1 MPRRLRDL
9 SDTDL
14 DVLNNTTDKYLM
26 QYNGSSGKFDI
37 IPADTIIANTSDDL
51 PDAFVD
57 QLEEQIKVENLDF
70 DGVDAGT
77 F

>member
-26 QYNGSSGKFDI
+26 QYNGSS
-37 IPADTIIANTSDDL
+37 
-51 PDAFVD
+51 
-57 QLEEQIKVENLDF
+57 
-70 DGVDAGT
+70 
-77 F
+77 